1 MQCSLFLH
9 ALRLYQLNKSSK
21 GALGVHHLKDIIIF
35 AIATIIQEKRGHYM
49 KSRVIVFLSCLS
61 ASCSASDHMP

>member
-1 MQCSLFLH
+1 
-9 ALRLYQLNKSSK
+9 
-21 GALGVHHLKDIIIF
+21 VHHLKDIIIF